1 MTELVEQQSES
12 LARLRILVSVLG
24 EAAHA
29 KWWRTE
35 FLTAAG
41 LRFLDR
47 LYPRTSCAAAV
58 RATGVAARELHDSS
72 IGRGGVY
79 HLFRLPEPLEGQLD
93 ALAARGFFDQVL
105 RELSSSLEASDSLV
119 AQIEGL
125 ADDLPETE
133 PGPQRIGS
141 VRELRRG
148 ALLGKWAGA
157 YLHAFRKEHRVFP
170 YVEAERTF

>member
-1 MTELVEQQSES
+1 MAERIEEQAES
-12 LARLRILVSVLG
+12 LARLRVLVSVLG

-58 RATGVAARELHDSS
+58 RATSVAARDLHDSS
-72 IGRGGVY
+72 IGRGGAY
-79 HLFRLPEPLEGQLD
+79 HLFRLPGPLEAQLHS
-93 ALAARGFFDQVL
+93 LAREGFFDQVL
-105 RELSSSLEASDSLV
+105 GDLRASLDASDSLV
-119 AQIEGL
+119 AEIEGL

-133 PGPQRIGS
+133 PGPQRIGG
-141 VRELRRG
+141 VRDLRRG

-157 YLHAFRKEHRVFP
+157 YLHAFRKGYRVFP